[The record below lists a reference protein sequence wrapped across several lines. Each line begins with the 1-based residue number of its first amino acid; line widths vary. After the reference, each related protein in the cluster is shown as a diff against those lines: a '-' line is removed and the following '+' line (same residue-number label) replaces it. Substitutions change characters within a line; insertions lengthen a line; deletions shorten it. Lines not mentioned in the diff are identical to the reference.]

1 MNSVQ
6 LNIKGMKCGG
16 CVNTVENIL
25 KNSDG
30 VENVSVN
37 LLTESAYFDINK
49 TVPNIDQVLENLK
62 QNGFPSKIY
71 INDFSKKVNKVQL
84 EKKKRNGLINGKNL
98 ILHFY
103 FYCFQ
108 D

>member
-1 MNSVQ
+1 
-6 LNIKGMKCGG
+6 MKCGG

-30 VENVSVN
+30 VQNVSVN
-37 LLTESAYFDINK
+37 LLTESAYFEINK

-62 QNGFPSKIY
+62 QSGFPAKIY

-84 EKKKRNGLINGKNL
+84 EKKKKWINQWKKLNFALLLLLFSGLGHL
-98 ILHFY
+98 AEGG
-103 FYCFQ
+103 
-108 D
+108 

>member
-1 MNSVQ
+1 MNSIQ
-6 LNIKGMKCGG
+6 LNINGMKCGG

-37 LLTESAYFDINK
+37 LLTESAYFEINK
-49 TVPNIDQVLENLK
+49 AVSNIDQILENLK
-62 QNGFPSKIY
+62 QSGFPSKVY
-71 INDFSKKVNKVQL
+71 VNDFSEKVNKVQL
-84 EKKKRNGLINGKNL
+84 EKKKEM
-98 ILHFY
+98 
-103 FYCFQ
+103 

>member
-1 MNSVQ
+1 MNSIQ
-6 LNIKGMKCGG
+6 LNITGMKCGG

-37 LLTESAYFDINK
+37 LLTQSAYFEINK
-49 TVPNIDQVLENLK
+49 TVPNIDQVLENLE
-62 QNGFPSKIY
+62 QSGFPAKIY

-84 EKKKRNGLINGKNL
+84 EKKRNGLINGKNL

-103 FYCFQ
+103 CYYSQF
-108 D
+108 

>member
-1 MNSVQ
+1 
-6 LNIKGMKCGG
+6 MKCGG

-37 LLTESAYFDINK
+37 LITESAYFEINK
-49 TVPNIDQVLENLK
+49 KVPNIDQVLENLE
-62 QNGFPSKIY
+62 QNGFPSKVY

-84 EKKKRNGLINGKNL
+84 EKKKKWINPVSYTHL
-98 ILHFY
+98 TLQTI
-103 FYCFQ
+103 CSV
-108 D
+108 

>member
-1 MNSVQ
+1 
-6 LNIKGMKCGG
+6 MKCGG

-30 VENVSVN
+30 VQNVSVN
-37 LLTESAYFDINK
+37 LLTESAYFEINK

-62 QNGFPSKIY
+62 QSGFPAKIY

-84 EKKKRNGLINGKNL
+84 EKKKKWINQWKKLNFALLLLLFSGLGHL
-98 ILHFY
+98 A
-103 FYCFQ
+103 
-108 D
+108 